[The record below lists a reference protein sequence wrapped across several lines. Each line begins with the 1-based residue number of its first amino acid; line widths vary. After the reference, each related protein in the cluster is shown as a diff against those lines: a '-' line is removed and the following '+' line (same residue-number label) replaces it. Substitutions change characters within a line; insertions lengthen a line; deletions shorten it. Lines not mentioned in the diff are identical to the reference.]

1 MNKLNEHKFCL
12 NNEEALQFIELLK
25 SYDKDLY
32 WNKGRNIHWRT
43 INFVPNDRDE
53 LAGPVPGATVQVDY
67 KYSKRVKESGKLVL
81 TLFKRKQ
88 HEKLRAYQLELSD
101 ENKISSHDGNTIIKG
116 SHEHIG
122 KQVRKIIP
130 GTEIENIAHWFAL
143 FCDKIRLEFT
153 GSKLNLPE
161 E

>member
-53 LAGPVPGATVQVDY
+53 LAGPVPGATVQVW
-67 KYSKRVKESGKLVL
+67 SREFIAESLCL
-81 TLFKRKQ
+81 
-88 HEKLRAYQLELSD
+88 LSHKH
-101 ENKISSHDGNTIIKG
+101 NI
-116 SHEHIG
+116 
-122 KQVRKIIP
+122 QVVMM
-130 GTEIENIAHWFAL
+130 F
-143 FCDKIRLEFT
+143 
-153 GSKLNLPE
+153 S
-161 E
+161 